1 MIIDDLCK
9 LYDLKL
15 ESGVVPPKGWSREKI
30 SWEFVIDQE
39 GNLISAIPQCDD
51 SHPYMTMFVPEHT
64 AKTSGDKV
72 FFLCDSAAIFL
83 GIGTEKNVRE
93 HKLSSECHQAFLCES
108 DDPAARAVCEFFS
121 REHDNEPA
129 AVACKESPDGLAV
142 FRLLGDDSL
151 VHERE
156 AIRDIWDSRA
166 DSWRGSASK
175 KNTGKSSV
183 GPQMVQCSVTG
194 VMSKPAT
201 LFPLLKGVP
210 HAQSTGASLVSFNC
224 DAFCSYGKTKDD
236 QAMNSAMSD
245 AAAFKAGSALRY
257 LMADKRHYIAL
268 GIDRLLFWTDRES
281 TPELNDI
288 ALFLKMDEFEAPAT
302 GDEDHALLDELHE
315 KLVAI
320 KDGRSHGDV
329 DESTRYYL
337 MCVSPNIARL
347 SVRFFETGTL
357 GDLNRRFGQY
367 LRDID
372 LVDPLGQGSCLRPRS
387 IRTYINQT
395 APLGKSDNV
404 PETLV
409 ASTLRAMLRGDAF
422 PYSLYSQLIERM
434 RVDKGYNSRNGKKCE
449 AMHLRVP
456 MLKACLVRWAR
467 LQHDETTERSLT
479 VSLNE
484 DNDNRGYVLGRL
496 FAALER
502 AQRDALGQN
511 INATIRD
518 RYIGS
523 ASTTPARVFPQLLK
537 LAQHHISKAEYGGV
551 SERAIESIMSKIDSA
566 EGFPATLSLSEQ
578 GQFYIGYYQQKAAF
592 WTKKDATKEEN

>member
-1 MIIDDLCK
+1 MIIDDLCR

-15 ESGVVPPKGWSREKI
+15 ESGDVPPMGWSREKI
-30 SWEFVIDQE
+30 GWEFVIDSE
-39 GNLISAIPQCDD
+39 GNLISTIPQSDG
-51 SHPYMTMFVPEHT
+51 SHPYVIMFVPEHT
-64 AKTSGDKV
+64 AKTSGDKA

-83 GIGTEKNVRE
+83 GIGTEKDVRE
-93 HKLSSECHQAFLCES
+93 HKLSCESHKVFLSES
-108 DDPAARAVCEFFS
+108 DDPAAKAVCKFFA

-129 AVACKESPDGLAV
+129 AAACGASPDALAV
-142 FRLLGDDSL
+142 FKLLGDEDL
-151 VHERE
+151 VHERA
-156 AIRDIWDSRA
+156 AIRGMWDSGS
-166 DSWRGSASK
+166 DSWSGSTSK
-175 KNTGKSSV
+175 KEAGKGAVSSRV
-183 GPQMVQCSVTG
+183 VQCSVTG
-194 VMSKPAT
+194 TLSKPAT

-210 HAQSTGASLVSFNC
+210 HANSSGASLVSFNC

-236 QAMNSAMSD
+236 QAANSAMS
-245 AAAFKAGSALRY
+245 AMAAFKAGSALRY
-257 LMADKRHYIAL
+257 LMADKDHYITL
-268 GIDRLLFWTDRES
+268 GIDRLLFWTDEEAAS
-281 TPELNDI
+281 ELNDI
-288 ALFLKMDEFEAPAT
+288 ALFLNMDDNGAANASN
-302 GDEDHALLDELHE
+302 EDQTLLDELHE
-315 KLVAI
+315 RLAAI
-320 KDGRSHGDV
+320 KNGLSHGSIDA
-329 DESTRYYL
+329 STRYCL
-337 MCVSPNIARL
+337 MCVSPNMARL

-372 LVDPLGQGSCLRPRS
+372 MVDASKQNSYLAPRS

-395 APLGKSDNV
+395 APLGKADNV

-409 ASTLRAMLRGDAF
+409 APTLRAMLRGDAF
-422 PYSLYSQLIERM
+422 PHSLYFRLIERM
-434 RVDKGYNSRNGKKCE
+434 RADKGYNSRNGKKCE

-456 MLKACLVRWAR
+456 MLKACLLRWAR

-479 VSLNE
+479 VALNE

-496 FAALER
+496 FAALEK

-523 ASTTPARVFPQLLK
+523 AATTPARVFPQLLK
-537 LAQHHISKAEYGGV
+537 LAQHHISKAEYGGFA
-551 SERAIESIMSKIDSA
+551 ERAIESIMSKIDSA

-592 WTKKDATKEEN
+592 WTKKDAMKEEN